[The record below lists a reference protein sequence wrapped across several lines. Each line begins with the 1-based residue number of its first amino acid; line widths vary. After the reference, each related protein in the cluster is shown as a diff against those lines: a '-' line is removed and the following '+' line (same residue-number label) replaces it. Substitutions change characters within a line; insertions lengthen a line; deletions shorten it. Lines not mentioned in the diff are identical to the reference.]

1 MTNLNLLDVMSEI
14 DPALID
20 RAEAPVS
27 IRKKPFFRPLLI
39 AAAVATVLVL
49 LLVSAT
55 VAASVA
61 GVNYARYVEQNYP
74 EYDGTVLHLVQI
86 LLTEDDNFITEL
98 LDEDTKQTLGG
109 LFEALRGGSGRPGPD
124 DPTEA
129 PTEEQ
134 TGESETEPDGGESG
148 KDDTGADT
156 TQDSQEIDTEEQ
168 TTRPPAEDTGIF
180 VHSSYD
186 SLSMVA
192 GEQEIDVFTADTYN
206 KWRRTVEVTDP
217 DITHLKFRGW
227 LAFKISTPGTYG
239 YSINDGEPV
248 YDKAFSKEA
257 EEMVHVVSSYMG
269 GKSCSRMEIL
279 IPIDTL
285 EPGEH
290 NVKIRVKSANGYESN
305 LVIFTVIIHEHVDE
319 TGRDEPPEQGWS
331 EGLEFAVEE
340 RDGQTVC
347 TLISI
352 GSCTDTELYIPPT
365 YQGYPVVEIASYA
378 FFLNSKIES
387 VVMPSTVT
395 SVGMNAFSGNVNL
408 RQVKLSENLVTLQDG
423 AFEEC
428 GMLESIELPRGLS
441 FVANSLFCG
450 CSSLRS
456 VTFLGEITWIGDNAF
471 YACFALT
478 ELVLPDTVQTVGG
491 AILQESGITHFTVP
505 AALTDLPL
513 FTFYRCQNLK
523 TVTLHAGVT
532 AIGYDALGDCIS
544 LEAIYFHGTPEQ
556 WEAMR
561 MTNDNREQLTPLVVF
576 AEK

>member
-20 RAEAPVS
+20 RAEAPVP
-27 IRKKPFFRPLLI
+27 IRKKPVFRTALI
-39 AAAVATVLVL
+39 AAVIAAMLVL

-61 GVNYARYVEQNYP
+61 GVNCARYVEQNYP
-74 EYDGTVLHLVQI
+74 GYDGTVLHLVQI
-86 LLTEDDNFITEL
+86 LLTEDDNVISKL

-134 TGESETEPDGGESG
+134 TGESETEPDGEASGE
-148 KDDTGADT
+148 DDTGEDT
-156 TQDSQEIDTEEQ
+156 TQDSQEIETEDQ

-186 SLSMVA
+186 SLSMIA
-192 GEQEIDVFTADTYN
+192 GEREIDVFVADTFN
-206 KWRRTVEVTDP
+206 QWRKTVEVDDP
-217 DITHLKFRGW
+217 DVTHLRFYGW
-227 LAFKISTPGTYG
+227 LAFKHSTPGTYG
-239 YSINDGEPV
+239 YAIDDGEPI
-248 YDKAFSKEA
+248 YDKAFSKQPED
-257 EEMVHVVSSYMG
+257 MVHVVSSYMG
-269 GKSCSRMEIL
+269 GKSCSRMDIL
-279 IPIDTL
+279 IPISDL
-285 EPGEH
+285 DPGEH
-290 NVKIRVKSANGYESN
+290 KVKVCVRSAYGYESN
-305 LVIFTVIIHEHVDE
+305 LVIFTVIIPERVDE
-319 TGRDEPPEQGWS
+319 TERDEPPEQGWS

-347 TLISI
+347 KLISI
-352 GSCTDTELYIPPT
+352 GTCTDTELYIPPT

-395 SVGMNAFSGNVNL
+395 SVGMYAFSGNVNL

-456 VTFLGEITWIGDNAF
+456 ITFLGEVTWIGDNAF

-505 AALTDLPL
+505 AGLADVPL
-513 FTFYRCQNLK
+513 YTFYRCQNLK
-523 TVTLHAGVT
+523 TVTLHADVT

-556 WEAMR
+556 WEAIR
-561 MTNDNREQLTPLVVF
+561 MTNDNRTQLTPLVVF